1 MSERTISDLDV
12 YQKLTA
18 TADALEAVAAYAA
31 SLVGETALKTA
42 AQTVR
47 GMASAVYEHSLT
59 SDADA
64 A

>member
-1 MSERTISDLDV
+1 MAERTISDLQV
-12 YQKLTA
+12 YQQLIA
-18 TADALEAVAAYAA
+18 TADALEGLAAVAA

-47 GMASAVYEHSLT
+47 GMASAVYEHSLAD
-59 SDADA
+59 DADA